1 MLAVRDEA
9 RVVWR
14 PGLGR
19 GAAVQRS
26 GLRVQ
31 VVLERLVGH
40 DFGRA
45 ELTGDGLRVDLV
57 AVLAR
62 NVPAHRVVTR
72 EGAMAERTGYANALV
87 PLSDVCAQVGL
98 VAIGPLAERTLELRT
113 WKSNVHY

>member
-57 AVLAR
+57 AVLPR
-62 NVPAHRVVTR
+62 DVPPHRVVAGEAAVT
-72 EGAMAERTGYANALV
+72 EGAGHADPLV
-87 PLSDVCAQVGL
+87 PLPDV
-98 VAIGPLAERTLELRT
+98 R
-113 WKSNVHY
+113 S